1 MHQPLEN
8 DEEITEIGS
17 RFPEKA
23 EYLVSPQAALQ
34 AIRQALID
42 IDGFREKDL
51 RLVRDVI
58 RPLVPETLLPDFKFF
73 DNLPVS
79 YKAVVNFLGHATAVL
94 TLFGLHARL
103 DLIADHYRLVVL
115 AFVDLR
121 LREKIKKLEQDK
133 PFAWRLQRFVYRRF
147 QHSIG
152 CVVDNLAGLIALGWV
167 FCPGIG
173 EPDKETGFYNRFV
186 FGARCG
192 FLDLGHF
199 FNCAVIAYAYGP
211 QAAKVRA
218 ESVEIS
224 QRRVREM
231 RWLERLRQYPV
242 VAPLANLLW
251 GYATSADTIED
262 RSSDWFGIVLGQKM
276 RAHKNN
282 GRIIEFFIEQWPH
295 LVKGDILGPE
305 NQSFFR
311 KIYDALKLIAQLIR
325 HRLGSGG
332 GFDIPS
338 YMQEFFAQHGG
349 LDPHDQTSLPPGLLD
364 ETVKSYMAKYGG
376 AEWRQFTSRG
386 WEVVIPQNLWEQVV
400 RDRLTPDM
408 KNLHDADL
416 PIKIQLDN
424 GEKVMPYFRE
434 T

>member
-1 MHQPLEN
+1 MPQLAEN

-23 EYLVSPQAALQ
+23 EYLVSPHDALQ

-42 IDGFREKDL
+42 IAGFREKDMHL
-51 RLVRDVI
+51 FRDVI
-58 RPLVPETLLPDFKFF
+58 RPLVPEKLLPDFKLF

-79 YKAVVNFLGHATAVL
+79 YKAMVNFLGHATAVL

-103 DLIADHYRLVVL
+103 GLIADHYRLVVL

-121 LREKIKKLEQDK
+121 LREKIKTLEQDK
-133 PFAWRLQRFVYRRF
+133 PFAWRLQRFIYRRF
-147 QHSIG
+147 EHSLG
-152 CVVDNLAGLIALGWV
+152 CVVDNLVSLIALGWV

-211 QAAKVRA
+211 EAAKVRA

-224 QRRVREM
+224 QRRAREM
-231 RWLERLRQYPV
+231 RWLEQLRQYPV

-262 RSSDWFGIVLGQKM
+262 RSSDWFGIALGEKM

-282 GRIIEFFIEQWPH
+282 GRIIEFFIAQWPH
-295 LVKGDILGPE
+295 LVKGDILGPD

-332 GFDIPS
+332 GFDIPG
-338 YMQEFFAQHGG
+338 YMQEFFARHGA
-349 LDPHDQTSLPPGLLD
+349 LDPLDQTSLPPGLLD
-364 ETVKSYMAKYGG
+364 ETIKFYMAKYGS

-400 RDRLTPDM
+400 RDRLMPDM
-408 KNLHDADL
+408 KNLNNADL

-434 T
+434 G